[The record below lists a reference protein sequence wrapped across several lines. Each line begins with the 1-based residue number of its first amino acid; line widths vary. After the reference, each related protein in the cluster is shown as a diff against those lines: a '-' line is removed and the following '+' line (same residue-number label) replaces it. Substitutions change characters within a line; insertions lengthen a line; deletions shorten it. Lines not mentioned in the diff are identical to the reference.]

1 MKGLYKILLI
11 TSLTIILLIG
21 GIYYQIFTPYNST
34 DEPFTFYI
42 YKGDTRDS
50 IFQKISHLNPNKQ
63 LGIKCLWKLAQVEP
77 QTGRYVIK
85 PQQTGFEIVR
95 MIRNRQQAP
104 IRLLITPTWTIEKM
118 ASRIAAQLMIDS
130 TEIMDCLNDSATLN
144 FMNCTKET
152 LPAHFIPNTY
162 EVYWTISPRQLVEY
176 MEREYQKFWNAE
188 RTSKAN
194 KLGLTRHEVSTL
206 ASIVCRE
213 TNFVPEMSIISGL
226 YLNRFKR
233 KMLLQACP
241 TVIFARQNF
250 STTRLTNPT
259 YPDSPYNTYRYLGLP
274 PGPIFIPPIA
284 AIDAVLN
291 TEPHN
296 FLYMCAKE
304 DFSGTHNFA
313 ASYSEHQK
321 NARKYQRAYK
331 KRFGSQH

>member
-11 TSLTIILLIG
+11 ASLTITLLIG

-34 DEPFTFYI
+34 DESFTFYI
-42 YKGDTRDS
+42 YRNDTQDS
-50 IFQKISHLNPNKQ
+50 ILQKFSHLNPNKQ
-63 LGIKCLWKLAQVEP
+63 LGIKCLWDLIQVTP
-77 QTGRYVIK
+77 QVGRYVIK

-104 IRLLITPTWTIEKM
+104 VRLLITPTWTIEKM
-118 ASRIAAQLMIDS
+118 ASRIASQLMIDS

-144 FMNCTKET
+144 FMNCTRET

-194 KLGLTRHEVSTL
+194 QLGLTRHEVSTL

-226 YLNRFKR
+226 YLNRFRR

-241 TVIFARQNF
+241 TVIFARENF
-250 STTRLTNPT
+250 TTTRLTNPM

-274 PGPIFIPPIA
+274 PGPIFIPPIS

-313 ASYSEHQK
+313 TSYSEHQK

-331 KRFGSQH
+331 KRFGNQH